1 MSWTTT
7 TTADARFLRI
17 ALALLIAATVASGA
31 MLAYAATGM
40 V

>member
-1 MSWTTT
+1 MSSTT
-7 TTADARFLRI
+7 TTADARFLRV

-31 MLAYAATGM
+31 MLAYAATSM